1 MINLLPPEAKGAMRK
16 EYIVRLL
23 SVWAALCGCALVGAS
38 FLLLPTYLFYSNQ
51 IRNSIKETSASEEKL
66 QAFEHMRVSLSEAQ
80 TFAKRLSLS
89 IESVKASDILTH
101 IEDALT
107 EEIALEGLQIV
118 QEEKGTRIEVR
129 GKARTREALRVFLK
143 RIESDTYFLDA
154 QVPVSDLA
162 KDTNLLF
169 TMTVHLNHTP

>member
-1 MINLLPPEAKGAMRK
+1 MINLIPPDAKGAIRR
-16 EYIVRLL
+16 EYIVRVS
-23 SVWAALCGCALVGAS
+23 SVWIALVGCALLGAS

-51 IRNSIKETSASEEKL
+51 IRASVREAASSEERL
-66 QAFEHMRVSLSEAQ
+66 EAYERMRASLSEAQ

-89 IESVKASDILTH
+89 IESVRASDILAH

-107 EEIALEGLQIV
+107 EAIALEGLQIV

-129 GKARTREALRVFLK
+129 GKARTRDALRVFLR

-169 TMTVHLNHTP
+169 TMTVRLNHTP